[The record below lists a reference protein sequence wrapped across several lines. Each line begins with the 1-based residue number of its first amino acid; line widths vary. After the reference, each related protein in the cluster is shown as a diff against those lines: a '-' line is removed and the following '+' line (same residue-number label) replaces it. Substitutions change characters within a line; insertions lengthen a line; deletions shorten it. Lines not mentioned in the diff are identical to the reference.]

1 MASSS
6 QSSSASEAKHPL
18 LKEVR
23 SHEVSIAE
31 LNSLSSSRVVYQ
43 KNGSIFFR
51 TSVKSAITSE
61 QNTAKARLQKIN
73 SERAKIMTSSISKIN
88 SDIVF
93 LRTPY
98 VSSSDCKEI
107 ICRDM

>member
-61 QNTAKARLQKIN
+61 QKQLDTAKARLQKIN
-73 SERAKIMTSSISKIN
+73 SE
-88 SDIVF
+88 
-93 LRTPY
+93 
-98 VSSSDCKEI
+98 
-107 ICRDM
+107 